1 MLHIV
6 AVALAAAAGA
16 YLGFAV
22 AAWQWERRRRQGE
35 RDAYWREHTRGQ
47 PEAMRELTQ
56 KQAEDEAAAATR
68 CDCPIPRD
76 LQERL
81 LRDGGIIAPRPRR
94 TH

>member
-1 MLHIV
+1 MMLHIL

-16 YLGFAV
+16 YLGFSV

-35 RDAYWREHTRGQ
+35 RDACWRDHARGQ
-47 PEAMRELTQ
+47 PE
-56 KQAEDEAAAATR
+56 QAEDEAAAATC
-68 CDCPIPRD
+68 CDCPIPRA

-94 TH
+94 PH

>member
-1 MLHIV
+1 MMLHIL

-16 YLGFAV
+16 YLGFSV

-35 RDAYWREHTRGQ
+35 LDAYWREHARGQ
-47 PEAMRELTQ
+47 SE
-56 KQAEDEAAAATR
+56 QAEDEAAAATC

-81 LRDGGIIAPRPRR
+81 LRAGGIIAPRPRR
-94 TH
+94 PH